1 LRICRAGGL
10 AGGRVE
16 AWVGEGTIS
25 RRDADELAACFA
37 ADAAGLFGYAYV
49 LARGDRALAD
59 DLVQAGFEAAARAWG
74 MLRCLADEQR
84 RGWLRATVANIAV
97 SGFRREAALWNRF
110 ERIEARYRT
119 PQADTE
125 ALAFSLIVLERCWKI
140 IKDMPE
146 RQHAVAV
153 LRWQQDMKHN
163 EIAAALGM
171 AEKTVS
177 VHLHRAR
184 RQLIAQLGPDCPF
197 AGDHVE
203 GPSS

>member
-1 LRICRAGGL
+1 M
-10 AGGRVE
+10 
-16 AWVGEGTIS
+16 GEETIS

-37 ADAAGLFGYAYV
+37 AEAAGLFGYACV
-49 LARGDRALAD
+49 LTRGDRGLAE

-74 MLRCLADEQR
+74 IVGCLADAQR
-84 RGWLRATVANIAV
+84 RGWLRTAVANIAV
-97 SGFRREAALWNRF
+97 SGFRREAALRDRLP
-110 ERIEARYRT
+110 RIEARYRET
-119 PQADTE
+119 QADTE
-125 ALAFSLIVLERCWKI
+125 ALALSSVMLERCWQV

-153 LRWQQDMKHN
+153 LRWQQDMKQT

-184 RQLIAQLGPDCPF
+184 RQLIAQLGPGCPF
-197 AGDHVE
+197 ASDLGE